1 MLILFLWLS
10 DVVTNLSK
18 IVGFM
23 CFVAFMVTIIGYV
36 ILSFSIFDYT
46 RYGDLEAA
54 KGVEILVKKT
64 KVICFIS
71 ALVGTVILLIPSKG
85 TLYTI
90 AGVYAGQQIINSEK
104 VNSLLDKTYILIERK
119 LDEVIENDKSE

>member
-1 MLILFLWLS
+1 MLILFLWLA
-10 DVVTNLSK
+10 DVVTKFSE
-18 IVGFM
+18 IVGVM
-23 CFVAFMVTIIGYV
+23 CFVAFMVSISGYV
-36 ILSFSIFDYT
+36 IMSFSIFDYA

-54 KGVEILVKKT
+54 KGVEVLIKKT

-71 ALVGTVILLIPSKG
+71 AFVGTVILLIPSKG

-90 AGVYAGQQIINSEK
+90 AGVYTGQQIIESEK
-104 VNSLLDKTYILIERK
+104 VNSLLDKSYILIERK